1 MIRNWPPH
9 LAAPT
14 LGLLLIALGLGAC
27 QAQGTGSNRDEA
39 KEVVVEVF
47 EAALDKDRGEVRER
61 IHPAQRDSGTVDE
74 IARIGDKDLP
84 SFLEDR
90 ISIETDTAVLKNGYG
105 YVRTR
110 FTRPDVEQIVQ
121 AHMDFSEQMALAAA
135 QKEGN
140 QEAVKE
146 RIQRAMKKAKE
157 NEGEIPTKPLTVKVN
172 VADPGGGWKMVD
184 RDAVLNRVDRGQKA
198 VQNLNLDEARTALA
212 RAEKMLP
219 RHPQTEELAKAIK
232 NAEHEITYADSVDIE
247 ILSQKTKPALAWD
260 SQDRPYARMVQ
271 GKVRIENRGSEPVH
285 GLRFERAIDVK
296 HKSVGDTTVVKTVR
310 WSFSEDHAGSAA
322 ALGAYNYAIQP
333 QESDT
338 LKYKVNVLNPFD
350 PQYDKPSDEIETP
363 GYDAKIIS
371 EYRINEKK
379 QALLK

>member
-14 LGLLLIALGLGAC
+14 LGLLLIALGMGAC

-47 EAALDKDRGEVRER
+47 EAALDKEWGEIRER
-61 IHPAQRDSGTVDE
+61 IHPAQRDSVTAEAMAQLGDE
-74 IARIGDKDLP
+74 DLP
-84 SFLEDR
+84 PFLKDR

-110 FTRPDVEQIVQ
+110 VIRPDVEHIVQ
-121 AHMDFSEQMALAAA
+121 AHMDFSEQMALASA
-135 QKEGN
+135 QEEGN
-140 QEAVKE
+140 QEVVKE
-146 RIQRAMKKAKE
+146 RIQRAMKKAQE
-157 NEGEIPTKPLTVKVN
+157 NDGEVPTEQVKRKVN

-184 RDAVLNRVDRGQKA
+184 RDLVLNRVDRGQKA

-212 RAEKMLP
+212 RAEKLLP
-219 RHPQTEELAKAIK
+219 RHPQTEELAKAI
-232 NAEHEITYADSVDIE
+232 NNTEHEIAYADSVDTE
-247 ILSQKTKPALAWD
+247 ILSQKTKPSLVWD
-260 SQDRPYARMVQ
+260 SQDRPYARTVQ
-271 GKVRIENRGSEPVH
+271 GKVRIENRGSEPVRS
-285 GLRFERAIDVK
+285 LRFEGAIDMK
-296 HKSVGDTTVVKTVR
+296 HESVGDTTVIQTVR
-310 WSFSEDHAGSAA
+310 WWFSEDLAGDGAA
-322 ALGAYNYAIQP
+322 PRRQNYAIQP

-338 LKYKVNVLNPFD
+338 LKYKVNVLHRFD

-363 GYDAKIIS
+363 GYDAKVIS

>member
-1 MIRNWPPH
+1 
-9 LAAPT
+9 
-14 LGLLLIALGLGAC
+14 
-27 QAQGTGSNRDEA
+27 
-39 KEVVVEVF
+39 
-47 EAALDKDRGEVRER
+47 
-61 IHPAQRDSGTVDE
+61 
-74 IARIGDKDLP
+74 
-84 SFLEDR
+84 
-90 ISIETDTAVLKNGYG
+90 
-105 YVRTR
+105 
-110 FTRPDVEQIVQ
+110 
-121 AHMDFSEQMALAAA
+121 
-135 QKEGN
+135 
-140 QEAVKE
+140 
-146 RIQRAMKKAKE
+146 
-157 NEGEIPTKPLTVKVN
+157 
-172 VADPGGGWKMVD
+172 MVD

-271 GKVRIENRGSEPVH
+271 GKVRIENRGSEPVR